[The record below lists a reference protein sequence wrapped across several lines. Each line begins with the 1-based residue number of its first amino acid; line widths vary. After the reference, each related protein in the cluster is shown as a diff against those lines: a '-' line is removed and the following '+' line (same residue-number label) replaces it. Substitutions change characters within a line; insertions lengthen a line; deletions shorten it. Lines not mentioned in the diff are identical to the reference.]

1 MEKQDEPKEIF
12 ESFIASPTEPQGGFS
27 FLQLSEPMAMPF
39 LSDYE
44 FSFPPT
50 KVKETTNL
58 ESMKMTFMR
67 NQPIKKKSTSIEP
80 EIEATPLLTSI
91 GPADPISTS
100 ILEVGSEVDRLI
112 FLSPNQSKR
121 FQKNRQIMQMN
132 LYGNE
137 KQPPTKLEPPRQLR
151 QRRVS
156 IDNAMRIREG
166 LGLISTSQLE
176 LSQKKRDS

>member
-1 MEKQDEPKEIF
+1 MEKHDEPNEIF
-12 ESFIASPTEPQGGFS
+12 ESFISSPTEPQGGLS

-50 KVKETTNL
+50 KAKETTNL
-58 ESMKMTFMR
+58 ESVKMTFMR
-67 NQPIKKKSTSIEP
+67 NQPIQRKTSIEP
-80 EIEATPLLTSI
+80 EIEATQLMTSLS
-91 GPADPISTS
+91 PANSNSAS
-100 ILEVGSEVDRLI
+100 ILDVGSEVDRLI

-121 FQKNRQIMQMN
+121 FQKNRQMMQLN
-132 LYGNE
+132 LYGSE
-137 KQPPTKLEPPRQLR
+137 KHPPTKLEPPRHQR

-156 IDNAMRIREG
+156 IDDAMKIREG
-166 LGLISTSQLE
+166 MGLISTSQQE